1 MAKTT
6 QYIPHKI
13 ALISAPWPLYT
24 RPSIQ
29 LGALKAYLGANL
41 PGVQVITHHFFLKIA
56 ERIGY
61 KLYHEI
67 SERTWLAESIY
78 AALLHPERF
87 SKIEAF
93 FYRQAGKNKLLQ
105 KQAFAN
111 TVKAVKEAT
120 DDFITTN
127 SWGGLIL
134 AGFSV
139 SMCQLSA
146 SLYLINKIKKAYPQ
160 LTVVV
165 GGSTFSGVAA
175 KDLLKQVPQVDAVV
189 CGEGELPLAAL
200 VQAFTEGSRNVSD
213 LPDIPSILTRR
224 QTTEENYTTAF
235 RQMDN
240 LAALPPPDYDDY
252 FNLLKTFK
260 PVNRF
265 FPTLPVE
272 ASRGCW
278 WQPTTVAAKTSGC
291 AFCNLNLQWSGYRQK
306 ASTAL
311 VSEIDHLTS
320 RHQSLSVAFM
330 DNVLPHKSSGA
341 AFKLIGD
348 LNKDLRLF
356 GEIRADTSLQTLQRM
371 RVAGMSEV
379 QIGIEALSSDLLKR
393 LHKGT
398 SAIQNL
404 EIMRNCEALGIA
416 NISNLIVHFP
426 GSSRKEVD
434 DTLQAID
441 FALPYRPLKPVGFWL
456 GLGSPVWQNP
466 KKFGIKA
473 IYNHPHWGCLFPQ
486 ALYRSIHFMIQ
497 AYRGD
502 LGHQKK
508 LWRPV
513 QQKVKKWEQAYGR
526 LHCNP
531 LSQPILSFR
540 DGGDFLIIRQR
551 RYDTEPM
558 THRLSGASRRIYL
571 FCQKHRSLKKIR
583 DQFPSIPEDQI
594 TGFLKM
600 MVDKKLMFV
609 EREKYLSLAV
619 SLNPVSESG
628 I

>member
-1 MAKTT
+1 MKSKSAPFKV
-6 QYIPHKI
+6 

-41 PGVQVITHHFFLKIA
+41 PGVRVIAHHFFLKIA

-93 FYRQAGKNKLLQ
+93 FYREAGKNKLLQ
-105 KQAFAN
+105 KETFAN
-111 TVKAVKEAT
+111 LAGEVKEAT
-120 DDFITTN
+120 DEFVSANRWD
-127 SWGGLIL
+127 SLML

-139 SMCQLSA
+139 SLCQLSA
-146 SLYLINKIKKAYPQ
+146 SLYLISKIKNAYPQ
-160 LTVVV
+160 LAIIV
-165 GGSTFSGVAA
+165 GGSTFSGIAA
-175 KDLLKQVPQVDAVV
+175 HDLLNQVPQVDAVV
-189 CGEGELPLAAL
+189 CGEGELPLTAL
-200 VQAFTEGSRNVSD
+200 SQSLSEGCRNVSD
-213 LPDIPSILTRR
+213 LPDIHGILTRR
-224 QTTEENYTTAF
+224 HLTEENYTAAF
-235 RQMDN
+235 QQMDN
-240 LAALPPPDYDDY
+240 LADLPPPDYDDY
-252 FNLLKTFK
+252 FNLLKTFT
-260 PVNRF
+260 PVNHF

-278 WQPTTVAAKTSGC
+278 WQPTTVTAKASGC
-291 AFCNLNLQWSGYRQK
+291 AFCNLNLQWSGYRKK
-306 ASTAL
+306 ASAAL

-330 DNVLPHKSSGA
+330 DNVLPHKSTGA
-341 AFKLIGD
+341 AFKSIGD

-356 GEIRADTSLQTLQRM
+356 GEIRADTTLPALQRM
-371 RVAGMSEV
+371 RNAGMSEV
-379 QIGIEALSSDLLKR
+379 QIGIEALSSGLLKR

-398 SAIQNL
+398 STIQNL
-404 EIMRNCEALGIA
+404 EIMKNCEALGIA

-426 GSSRKEVD
+426 GSTRKEVEE
-434 DTLQAID
+434 TLQAID
-441 FALPYRPLKPVGFWL
+441 FATPYRPLKPVGFWL

-473 IYNHPHWGCLFPQ
+473 VYNHPYWRCLFPR
-486 ALYRSIHFMIQ
+486 ALYRAVHFTIQ

-513 QQKVKKWEQAYGR
+513 QRKIKKWEQAYDR
-526 LHCNP
+526 LHRNP
-531 LSQPILSFR
+531 MSQPILSFR
-540 DGGDFLIIRQR
+540 DGRDFLIIRHR
-551 RYDTEPM
+551 RPYADPLI
-558 THRLSGASRRIYL
+558 HRLTGTSRRIYL

-583 DQFPSIPEDQI
+583 DQFPAIPEDQI
-594 TGFLKM
+594 MGFLKM
-600 MVDKKLMFV
+600 MGDKKLMF
-609 EREKYLSLAV
+609 REKDNYLSLAV
-619 SLNPVSESG
+619 PVNQER
-628 I
+628 